1 MIKALYKIFKK
12 EFWTSGLMLAL
23 SLYGRLVATVILGT
37 IINSMT
43 NLDLNNSV
51 DFETVIYKAILFSV
65 LELFLIFW
73 S

>member
-1 MIKALYKIFKK
+1 
-12 EFWTSGLMLAL
+12 MLAL

-51 DFETVIYKAILFSV
+51 DFETVIYKAVLFSV